1 MMFIVI
7 STGIYGF
14 LTQGKPDTY
23 HIEWIFTLTA
33 YLRIIGFLMV
43 AVYLNLYESFH
54 HFAVT
59 ARMAE
64 MKAAGLYEGMENSFS
79 QRSIWKNK
87 LDYILIPVAAPIFGS
102 IPAIQAQFSH
112 FWTLDLVYTVS
123 LKPARVPSPIKTP
136 ESFV

>member
-1 MMFIVI
+1 MMVIVI
-7 STGIYGF
+7 ATSIHSVLAQSKLDIDQT
-14 LTQGKPDTY
+14 K
-23 HIEWIFTLTA
+23 WIFALTG
-33 YLRIIGFLMV
+33 YLRVIGFLMV

-59 ARMAE
+59 SREAE
-64 MKAAGLYEGMENSFS
+64 MKEAGLYMENSFS
-79 QRSIWKNK
+79 KRTFWKNK

-123 LKPARVPSPIKTP
+123 RKPSRPHVHIKTA